1 MRGDSAFGNDP
12 LMTALEARRQPYL
25 FKLKLSKNVK
35 RHISSLFR
43 QSGWADAGQG
53 WEGMDGELALA
64 GWETKRRVGI

>member
-1 MRGDSAFGNDP
+1 
-12 LMTALEARRQPYL
+12 MTALEARRQPYL

-43 QSGWADAGQG
+43 QSGWTDASQG